1 MDTEEVIRSLSRE
14 LTPVDPLAPA
24 QVRAGRW
31 ALFAI
36 VFVTAG
42 TLLLEPRNDLLSR
55 LRDPLF
61 VLPNAVLLVVFL
73 VCHRIAFELSVPGAE
88 RGTAARALAVW
99 GVLTWGLVLAISHP
113 TSIGAVPT
121 GWRCISRTASLAL
134 LPSIAAF
141 SMLRRAAPLK
151 PGWTG
156 FFALLAA
163 AAIATSGMQMICAK
177 DDPAHVL
184 YWHFIPV
191 LVCAAGGAQLGRW
204 LLGRRL
210 RP

>member
-1 MDTEEVIRSLSRE
+1 
-14 LTPVDPLAPA
+14 
-24 QVRAGRW
+24 
-31 ALFAI
+31 LFAI

-42 TLLLEPRNDLLSR
+42 TFLLEPRNDLLSR

-61 VLPNAVLLVVFL
+61 VLANAVLLVVFL

-88 RGTAARALAVW
+88 RSTAARALAVW
-99 GVLTWGLVLAISHP
+99 GVLTWGLVLAIPHA

-191 LVCAAGGAQLGRW
+191 LVCAAGGARLGRW

-210 RP
+210 RL